1 MSKKIDTLV
10 QDIYRTIDEGLDK
23 RTTDKEFLH
32 TFSKSIMES
41 VTKFLFEKRD
51 DVNTLRLSQI
61 GRPDRQLWYD
71 IKSDIEPKKIDAK
84 TKIKFLYGEILESL
98 LILLA
103 EASGHEVSEMQ
114 KMEEIDG
121 VKGHKDCR
129 IDGTLVDI
137 KSASSYSFK
146 KFKDGSL
153 ATNDPFGYMSQIS
166 AYAESAGDNS
176 AGFLAIDKSTG
187 ELTYMPVESIHM
199 INASDRVKHLKD
211 VVKSSSPPP
220 KCYPDEPDG
229 KSGNMKLAI
238 GCVFCGYKEHCWSD
252 ANQGRGL
259 RKFKYSTGIRH
270 LTQVHKTPDVEEVTN
285 AFA

>member
-1 MSKKIDTLV
+1 MSKKVDTLV

-32 TFSKSIMES
+32 TFSKNIMES
-41 VTKFLFEKRD
+41 INKFLFEKRD
-51 DVNTLRLSQI
+51 DVKTLRLSQI

-71 IKSDIEPKKIDAK
+71 IKSDIESKKIDAK

-114 KMEEIDG
+114 KMEEVDG

-153 ATNDPFGYMSQIS
+153 ITNDPFGYISQIS
-166 AYAESAGDNS
+166 AYAESAGDDS
-176 AGFLAIDKSTG
+176 AGFVAVDKSTG
-187 ELTYMPVESIHM
+187 ELAYMPVESIHM
-199 INASDRVKHLKD
+199 INASDRVKHLKN

-259 RKFKYSTGIRH
+259 RKFKYSTGIRN

-285 AFA
+285 AVA

>member
-1 MSKKIDTLV
+1 MSKKVDTLV

-32 TFSKSIMES
+32 TFSKNIMES
-41 VTKFLFEKRD
+41 INKFLFEKRD
-51 DVNTLRLSQI
+51 DVKTLRLSQI

-71 IKSDIEPKKIDAK
+71 IKSDIESKKIDAK

-103 EASGHEVSEMQ
+103 EASGHNVSEMQ
-114 KMEEIDG
+114 KMEEVDG

-153 ATNDPFGYMSQIS
+153 ATNDPFGYISQIS

-176 AGFLAIDKSTG
+176 AGFLAVDKSTG
-187 ELTYMPVESIHM
+187 ELAYMPVESIQM

-229 KSGNMKLAI
+229 KSGNKKLAL
-238 GCVFCGYKEHCWSD
+238 GCIFCGYKEHCWSD
-252 ANQGRGL
+252 ANQGKGL

-270 LTQVHKTPDVEEVTN
+270 LTQVHKTPDVEEVTD

>member
-1 MSKKIDTLV
+1 MSKKVDTLV

-41 VTKFLFEKRD
+41 INKFLFEKRD
-51 DVNTLRLSQI
+51 DVKTLRLSQI
-61 GRPDRQLWYD
+61 GRPDRQLWYN
-71 IKSDIEPKKIDAK
+71 IKSDIESKKIDAK

-114 KMEEIDG
+114 KMEEVDG

-153 ATNDPFGYMSQIS
+153 ITNDPFGYISQIS
-166 AYAESAGDNS
+166 AYAESAGDDS
-176 AGFLAIDKSTG
+176 AGFVAVDKSTG
-187 ELTYMPVESIHM
+187 ELAYMPVESIHM
-199 INASDRVKHLKD
+199 INASDRVKHLKN

-259 RKFKYSTGIRH
+259 RKFKYSTGIRN

>member
-1 MSKKIDTLV
+1 
-10 QDIYRTIDEGLDK
+10 
-23 RTTDKEFLH
+23 
-32 TFSKSIMES
+32 
-41 VTKFLFEKRD
+41 
-51 DVNTLRLSQI
+51 
-61 GRPDRQLWYD
+61 
-71 IKSDIEPKKIDAK
+71 
-84 TKIKFLYGEILESL
+84 
-98 LILLA
+98 
-103 EASGHEVSEMQ
+103 
-114 KMEEIDG
+114 
-121 VKGHKDCR
+121 
-129 IDGTLVDI
+129 
-137 KSASSYSFK
+137 
-146 KFKDGSL
+146 
-153 ATNDPFGYMSQIS
+153 MSQIS

-176 AGFLAIDKSTG
+176 AGFFAVDKSTG

-252 ANQGRGL
+252 ANQGKGL
-259 RKFKYSTGIRH
+259 RKFKYSTGIRY

>member
-1 MSKKIDTLV
+1 MV
-10 QDIYRTIDEGLDK
+10 
-23 RTTDKEFLH
+23 
-32 TFSKSIMES
+32 
-41 VTKFLFEKRD
+41 
-51 DVNTLRLSQI
+51 
-61 GRPDRQLWYD
+61 
-71 IKSDIEPKKIDAK
+71 KSDIESKKIDAK

-114 KMEEIDG
+114 KMEEVDG

-153 ATNDPFGYMSQIS
+153 ITNDPFGYISQIS
-166 AYAESAGDNS
+166 AYAESAGDDS
-176 AGFLAIDKSTG
+176 AGFVAVDKSTG
-187 ELTYMPVESIHM
+187 ELAYMPVESIHM
-199 INASDRVKHLKD
+199 INASDRVKHLKN

-259 RKFKYSTGIRH
+259 RKFKYSTGIRN

>member
-1 MSKKIDTLV
+1 MSKKVDTLV

-41 VTKFLFEKRD
+41 INKFLFEKRD
-51 DVNTLRLSQI
+51 DVKTLRLSQI

-71 IKSDIEPKKIDAK
+71 IKSDIESKKIDAK

-114 KMEEIDG
+114 KMEEVDG

-153 ATNDPFGYMSQIS
+153 ITNDPFGYISQIS
-166 AYAESAGDNS
+166 AYAESAGDDS
-176 AGFLAIDKSTG
+176 AGFVAVDKSTG
-187 ELTYMPVESIHM
+187 ELAYMPVESIHM
-199 INASDRVKHLKD
+199 INASDRVKHLKN

-259 RKFKYSTGIRH
+259 RKFKYSTGIRN

>member
-1 MSKKIDTLV
+1 
-10 QDIYRTIDEGLDK
+10 
-23 RTTDKEFLH
+23 
-32 TFSKSIMES
+32 
-41 VTKFLFEKRD
+41 
-51 DVNTLRLSQI
+51 
-61 GRPDRQLWYD
+61 
-71 IKSDIEPKKIDAK
+71 
-84 TKIKFLYGEILESL
+84 
-98 LILLA
+98 
-103 EASGHEVSEMQ
+103 
-114 KMEEIDG
+114 MEEVDG

-153 ATNDPFGYMSQIS
+153 TTNDPFGYMSQIS

-176 AGFLAIDKSTG
+176 AGFLAVDKSTG
-187 ELTYMPVESIHM
+187 ELAYMPVESIQM

>member
-1 MSKKIDTLV
+1 MSKKVDTLV

-32 TFSKSIMES
+32 TFNKSIMES
-41 VTKFLFEKRD
+41 INKFLFEKRD
-51 DVNTLRLSQI
+51 DVKTLRLSQI

-71 IKSDIEPKKIDAK
+71 IKSDIESKKIDAK

-153 ATNDPFGYMSQIS
+153 ATNDPFGYISQIS

-176 AGFLAIDKSTG
+176 AGFLAVDKSTG
-187 ELTYMPVESIHM
+187 ELAYMPVESIQM

-229 KSGNMKLAI
+229 KSGNKKLAL
-238 GCVFCGYKEHCWSD
+238 GCIFCGYKEHCWSD
-252 ANQGRGL
+252 ANQGKGL

-270 LTQVHKTPDVEEVTN
+270 LTQVHKTPDVEEVTD

>member
-1 MSKKIDTLV
+1 MSKKVDTLV

-41 VTKFLFEKRD
+41 INKFLFEKRD
-51 DVNTLRLSQI
+51 DVKTLRLSQI

-71 IKSDIEPKKIDAK
+71 IKSDIESKKIDAK

-103 EASGHEVSEMQ
+103 EASGHNVSEMQ
-114 KMEEIDG
+114 KMEEVDG

-153 ATNDPFGYMSQIS
+153 ITNDPFGYISQIS
-166 AYAESAGDNS
+166 AYAESAGDDS
-176 AGFLAIDKSTG
+176 AGFVAVDKSTG
-187 ELTYMPVESIHM
+187 ELAYMPVESIHM
-199 INASDRVKHLKD
+199 INASDRVKHLKN

-259 RKFKYSTGIRH
+259 RKFKYSTGIRN

>member
-1 MSKKIDTLV
+1 MSKKVDTIV

-23 RTTDKEFLH
+23 RTTDKEFLR
-32 TFSKSIMES
+32 TFSMSVMES

-51 DVNTLRLSQI
+51 DVTTLRLSQI

-71 IKSDIEPKKIDAK
+71 IKSDIKPKKIDAK

-153 ATNDPFGYMSQIS
+153 ATNDPFGYISQIS

-176 AGFLAIDKSTG
+176 AGFLAVDKSTG
-187 ELTYMPVESIHM
+187 ELAYMPVESIQM

-229 KSGNMKLAI
+229 KSGNKKLAL
-238 GCVFCGYKEHCWSD
+238 GCIFCGYKEHCWSD
-252 ANQGRGL
+252 ANQGKGL

>member
-1 MSKKIDTLV
+1 MSKKVDTLV

-32 TFSKSIMES
+32 TFNKSIMES
-41 VTKFLFEKRD
+41 INKFLFEKRD
-51 DVNTLRLSQI
+51 DVKTLRLSQI

-71 IKSDIEPKKIDAK
+71 IKSDIESKKIDAK

-114 KMEEIDG
+114 KMEEVDG

-153 ATNDPFGYMSQIS
+153 ITNDPFGYISQIS
-166 AYAESAGDNS
+166 AYAESAGDDS
-176 AGFLAIDKSTG
+176 AGFVAVDKSTG
-187 ELTYMPVESIHM
+187 ELAYMPVESIHM
-199 INASDRVKHLKD
+199 INASDRVKHLKN

-259 RKFKYSTGIRH
+259 RKFKYSTGIRN

>member
-1 MSKKIDTLV
+1 MSKKVDTLV

-41 VTKFLFEKRD
+41 INKFLFEKRD
-51 DVNTLRLSQI
+51 DVKTLRLSQI

-71 IKSDIEPKKIDAK
+71 IKSDIESKKIDAK

-114 KMEEIDG
+114 KMEEVDG

-153 ATNDPFGYMSQIS
+153 ITNDPFGYISQIS
-166 AYAESAGDNS
+166 AYAESAGDDS
-176 AGFLAIDKSTG
+176 AGFVAVDKSTG
-187 ELTYMPVESIHM
+187 ELAYMPVESIHM
-199 INASDRVKHLKD
+199 INASDRVKHLKN

>member
-1 MSKKIDTLV
+1 MSKKVDTLV

-32 TFSKSIMES
+32 TFSKNIMES
-41 VTKFLFEKRD
+41 INKFLFEKRD
-51 DVNTLRLSQI
+51 DVKTLRLSQI

-71 IKSDIEPKKIDAK
+71 IKSDIESKKIDAK

-114 KMEEIDG
+114 KMEEVDG

-153 ATNDPFGYMSQIS
+153 ITNDPFGYISQIS
-166 AYAESAGDNS
+166 AYAESAGDDS
-176 AGFLAIDKSTG
+176 AGFVAVDKSTG
-187 ELTYMPVESIHM
+187 ELAYMPVESIHM
-199 INASDRVKHLKD
+199 INASDRVKHLKN

-259 RKFKYSTGIRH
+259 RKFKYSTGIRN

>member
-1 MSKKIDTLV
+1 MSKKVDTLV

-32 TFSKSIMES
+32 TFNKSIMES
-41 VTKFLFEKRD
+41 VNKFLFEKRD
-51 DVNTLRLSQI
+51 DVKTLRLSQI

-71 IKSDIEPKKIDAK
+71 IKSDIESKKIDAK

-114 KMEEIDG
+114 KMEEVDG

-153 ATNDPFGYMSQIS
+153 ITNDPFGYISQIS
-166 AYAESAGDNS
+166 AYAESAGDDS
-176 AGFLAIDKSTG
+176 AGFVAVDKSTG
-187 ELTYMPVESIHM
+187 ELAYMPVESIHM
-199 INASDRVKHLKD
+199 INASDRVKHLKN

-259 RKFKYSTGIRH
+259 RKFKYSTGIRN
-270 LTQVHKTPDVEEVTN
+270 LTQVHKKPM
-285 AFA
+285 

>member
-1 MSKKIDTLV
+1 MSKNVDTLV

-32 TFSKSIMES
+32 TFSKNIMES
-41 VTKFLFEKRD
+41 INKFLFEKRD
-51 DVNTLRLSQI
+51 DVKTLRLSQI

-71 IKSDIEPKKIDAK
+71 IKSDIESKKIDAK

-114 KMEEIDG
+114 KMEEVDG

-153 ATNDPFGYMSQIS
+153 ITNDPFGYISQIS
-166 AYAESAGDNS
+166 AYAESAGDDS
-176 AGFLAIDKSTG
+176 AGFVAVDKSTG
-187 ELTYMPVESIHM
+187 ELAYMPVESIHM
-199 INASDRVKHLKD
+199 INASDRVKHLKN

-259 RKFKYSTGIRH
+259 RKFKYSTGIRN

>member
-1 MSKKIDTLV
+1 MSKKVDTLV

-32 TFSKSIMES
+32 TFSKNIMES
-41 VTKFLFEKRD
+41 INKFLFEKRD
-51 DVNTLRLSQI
+51 DVKTLRLSQI

-71 IKSDIEPKKIDAK
+71 IKSDIESKKIDAK

-103 EASGHEVSEMQ
+103 EASGHNVSEMQ
-114 KMEEIDG
+114 KMEEVDG

-176 AGFLAIDKSTG
+176 AGFLAVDKSTG
-187 ELTYMPVESIHM
+187 ELAYMPVESIHM
-199 INASDRVKHLKD
+199 INASDRVKHLKN

>member
-1 MSKKIDTLV
+1 MSKKVDTLV

-32 TFSKSIMES
+32 TFGKSVMES

-51 DVNTLRLSQI
+51 DVKTLRLSQI

-114 KMEEIDG
+114 KMEEVDG

-153 ATNDPFGYMSQIS
+153 VTNDPFGYISQIS
-166 AYAESAGDNS
+166 AYAESAGDDS
-176 AGFLAIDKSTG
+176 AGFVAVDKSTG
-187 ELTYMPVESIHM
+187 ELAYMPVESIHM
-199 INASDRVKHLKD
+199 INASDRVKHLKN